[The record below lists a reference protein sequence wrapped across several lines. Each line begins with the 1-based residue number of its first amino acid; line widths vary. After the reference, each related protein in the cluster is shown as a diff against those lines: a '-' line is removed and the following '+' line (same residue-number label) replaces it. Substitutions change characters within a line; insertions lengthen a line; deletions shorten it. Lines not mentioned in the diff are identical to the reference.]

1 MDTSEALQYMGRLLL
16 DNAQMMGQL
25 EAENARLR
33 AALEQAE
40 SAMKMVRE
48 DKAPAYHDCMD
59 DGLDKCAWCFI
70 KDAIQVA
77 RAALGKE

>member
-1 MDTSEALQYMGRLLL
+1 MDTSEALQYMGSLLL

-33 AALEQAE
+33 EALEYYLDNGDCHNAI
-40 SAMKMVRE
+40 
-48 DKAPAYHDCMD
+48 DK
-59 DGLDKCAWCFI
+59 
-70 KDAIQVA
+70 A

>member
-33 AALEQAE
+33 KALEAIVE
-40 SAMKMVRE
+40 
-48 DKAPAYHDCMD
+48 CG
-59 DGLDKCAWCFI
+59 DGPCNNVFHKTN
-70 KDAIQVA
+70 IQVA